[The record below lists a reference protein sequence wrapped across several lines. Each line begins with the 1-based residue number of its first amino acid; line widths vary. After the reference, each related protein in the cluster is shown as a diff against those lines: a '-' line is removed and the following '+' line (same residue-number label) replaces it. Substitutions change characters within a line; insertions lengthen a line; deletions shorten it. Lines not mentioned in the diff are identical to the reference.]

1 VPGQDSGIKAYGEQ
15 RAAAVAD
22 FDRDGRVDLAVTQ
35 NGAATK
41 LFRNVTGKPGLRVRL
56 IGPSGNPHGI
66 GAQIRLLFGQVAEPV
81 REIHGGSGYWS
92 QDSAIQ
98 IFAVRE
104 SLPKIWIRWPGGRAL
119 TTQVPAGLKEIA
131 VDSSGKIVAGQ

>member
-1 VPGQDSGIKAYGEQ
+1 M
-15 RAAAVAD
+15 AD

-56 IGPSGNPHGI
+56 IGPSGNPQGI
-66 GAQIRLLFGQVAEPV
+66 GAQIRLLFGQIAEPV